1 MNDYK
6 EYEYEVEHDI
16 FDLIILY
23 KYENVRDGYR
33 LINAPGHKKQC
44 VNSNDGKKCKKGQ
57 KSCENV
63 VNA

>member
-23 KYENVRDGYR
+23 KYQLFFIIIDYK
-33 LINAPGHKKQC
+33 LYIYI
-44 VNSNDGKKCKKGQ
+44 
-57 KSCENV
+57 
-63 VNA
+63 